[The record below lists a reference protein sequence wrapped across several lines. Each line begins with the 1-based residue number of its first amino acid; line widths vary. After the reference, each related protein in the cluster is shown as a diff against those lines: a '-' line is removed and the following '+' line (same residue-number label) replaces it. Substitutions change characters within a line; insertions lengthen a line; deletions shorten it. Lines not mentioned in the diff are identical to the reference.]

1 VRPPDNGRARTRRWR
16 GVSVTVVTDIVPF
29 VLSSVVA
36 ATSGTTPAGP
46 LVELLI
52 IVVGTVIVMLAR
64 GFDRRRTLLAMPTN
78 TLYMETS
85 RRGQQLLI
93 ARDHTAPA
101 VHMVSNTRK
110 AVTK

>member
-1 VRPPDNGRARTRRWR
+1 M
-16 GVSVTVVTDIVPF
+16 SVTVVTDIVPF

-36 ATSGTTPAGP
+36 ATSGMTPAGP
-46 LVELLI
+46 LVALLI
-52 IVVGTVIVMLAR
+52 IVVGTVMVVIVMLAR

-78 TLYMETS
+78 TLYMETG

-101 VHMVSNTRK
+101 VHLVSNTRK

>member
-1 VRPPDNGRARTRRWR
+1 M
-16 GVSVTVVTDIVPF
+16 SVTVVTDIVPF

-36 ATSGTTPAGP
+36 ATSGMTPAGP
-46 LVELLI
+46 LVALLII
-52 IVVGTVIVMLAR
+52 IVVGTVMVVIVMLAR

-78 TLYMETS
+78 TLYMETG

-101 VHMVSNTRK
+101 VHLVSNTRK

>member
-1 VRPPDNGRARTRRWR
+1 
-16 GVSVTVVTDIVPF
+16 VTDIVPF

-46 LVELLI
+46 LVALLI
-52 IVVGTVIVMLAR
+52 IVVGTVMVVIVMLAR

-78 TLYMETS
+78 TLYMETG

-101 VHMVSNTRK
+101 VHLVSNTRK